1 MVLVNSICSIFSAIV
16 DNFVCFEIILSAPTV
31 IVFVLAERE
40 MSKFT
45 VTSVQLQASATDE
58 KTKINNWER
67 DGAAKICANF
77 LNASIFLF
85 RQLGEIRHQ
94 FSRLMDPY
102 QLLHMR
108 LQLIPFKS
116 YHRNL
121 YDIYIDFL
129 A

>member
-58 KTKINNWER
+58 KTKINNGER
-67 DGAAKICANF
+67 SATKICVHF
-77 LNASIFLF
+77 
-85 RQLGEIRHQ
+85 
-94 FSRLMDPY
+94 
-102 QLLHMR
+102 
-108 LQLIPFKS
+108 
-116 YHRNL
+116 
-121 YDIYIDFL
+121 
-129 A
+129 